1 MKNRVLRAVLL
12 GAALGGL
19 VLSTAPAQA
28 ATVTWDDPAGDA
40 ITTPLPN
47 EPAYD
52 ITTVKISNDGGTLTW
67 ENAVPGLIDGA
78 PFPSTGYTFRMLFT
92 QGDVAFRFQVAENIL
107 GEQTS
112 SVAPVSGSTP
122 VPPAA
127 LECEKCEGK
136 IDREGK
142 KVIFTAPLASLGKAL
157 ESVEGAGPLAGAE
170 WTALSVTAGRPVS
183 IPNPGSALPVT
194 GVQLATETAAAPEG
208 TALKF

>member
-1 MKNRVLRAVLL
+1 MKNRVLRALLL
-12 GAALGGL
+12 GAAVGGL
-19 VLSTAPAQA
+19 VIGATPAQA
-28 ATVTWDDPAGDA
+28 ASVTWEDPKDDA

-67 ENAVPGLIDGA
+67 ENSVPGLIEGA

-92 QGDVAFRFQVAENIL
+92 HGDIAFRFQVAENVL
-107 GEQTS
+107 GEQAY

-122 VPPAA
+122 LPPAA

-136 IDREGK
+136 IDREAK
-142 KVIFTAPLASLGKAL
+142 KVVFTAPLASLDKAL
-157 ESVEGAGPLAGAE
+157 QSAEAPPLAGQE
-170 WTALSVTAGRPVS
+170 WTGLSVTAGRPVS
-183 IPNPGSALPVT
+183 VPNPGGALPVT